1 MADKALTIDL
11 TNYKDR
17 RGSRVEPGKY
27 VVVVEDVESNKSN
40 AGNPYLTMWL
50 RVASEGEHKGDT
62 ILDRLV
68 LTEKSLWRVVAFLQA
83 VNVPTPRKRLSIPY
97 RSIIGKRLTVDV
109 EDGDPYNGTVR
120 SEVRGYS
127 KAPQAAEESGGDDL
141 ADLAEE
147 PQEAEAPAKP
157 VAAEALAEE
166 VEVSGP
172 ETVNLDDIEL

>member
-1 MADKALTIDL
+1 VADKALTIDL

-120 SEVRGYS
+120 SRSG
-127 KAPQAAEESGGDDL
+127 ATPRPHRRRRRAAARTSTISRKTPRRRSL
-141 ADLAEE
+141 L
-147 PQEAEAPAKP
+147 PSPSRPKLLP
-157 VAAEALAEE
+157 KR
-166 VEVSGP
+166 
-172 ETVNLDDIEL
+172 